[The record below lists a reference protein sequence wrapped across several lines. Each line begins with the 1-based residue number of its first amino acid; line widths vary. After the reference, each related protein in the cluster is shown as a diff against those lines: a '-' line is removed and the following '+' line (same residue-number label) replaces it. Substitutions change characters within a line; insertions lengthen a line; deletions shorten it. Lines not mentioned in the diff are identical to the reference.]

1 MSKDIVFSG
10 VQPTGEIH
18 LGNYLGA
25 IKQFL
30 NFQNDC
36 DSIFCIV
43 DQHAITIF
51 QDPNELKENVLSVL
65 AIFLASGLD
74 PKKCIIFNQASVRE
88 HSVLSWY
95 LSCTARV
102 GWLNRMTQ
110 FKDKAGK
117 NRDNA
122 SLGLYAYPVLM
133 AADILLYHADKVPVG
148 DDQKQHLE
156 LTRDIAHKFNTDY
169 RHEYFKLPDP
179 IINKDAPRI
188 MSLRD
193 ANNKMSKSD
202 VSKYSRILLTDSNDE
217 ISTKISKAKSD
228 SLKMPSSSDELS
240 DRPEVNNLITSFDYY
255 NQNESYSKNSYLT
268 NTTQLIFDDFNS
280 LSFSTRK
287 NKIGHNKSLHDP
299 IIQKFDLALKRVCLN
314 LAKQII
320 IDEVTTKKQRMRNC
334 LEP

>member
-1 MSKDIVFSG
+1 MSKDTVFSG

-30 NFQNDC
+30 TFQNDS

-43 DQHAITIF
+43 DQHAITVF
-51 QDPNELKENVLSVL
+51 QDPTELRANVYSVL
-65 AIFLASGLD
+65 AIFLACGLD
-74 PKKCIIFNQASVRE
+74 PKKCILFNQSAVRE

-133 AADILLYHADKVPVG
+133 AADILLYHANKVPVG

-169 RHEYFKLPDP
+169 DQLYFKLPDP
-179 IINKDAPRI
+179 IINKDAPRV

-202 VSKYSRILLTDSNDE
+202 ISKYSRILLTDSNDD
-217 ISTKISKAKSD
+217 ISNKINKAKSD
-228 SLKMPSSSDELS
+228 SMNMPSSYDELTT
-240 DRPEVNNLITSFDYY
+240 RPEINNLITIYSSISNISKDKVIEIFA
-255 NQNESYSKNSYLT
+255 NKEISYFKSEMKNIVISLVEPISSEIKKIRQDSNYLQDT
-268 NTTQLIFDDFNS
+268 LKEGSAKASERAHKTIKDV
-280 LSFSTRK
+280 
-287 NKIGHNKSLHDP
+287 NKIMGFN
-299 IIQKFDLALKRVCLN
+299 F
-314 LAKQII
+314 
-320 IDEVTTKKQRMRNC
+320 E
-334 LEP
+334 

>member
-1 MSKDIVFSG
+1 MSKDTVFSG

-30 NFQNDC
+30 TFQNDS

-43 DQHAITIF
+43 DQHAITVF
-51 QDPNELKENVLSVL
+51 QDPTELRANVYSVL
-65 AIFLASGLD
+65 AIFLACGLD
-74 PKKCIIFNQASVRE
+74 PKKCILFNQSAVRE

-133 AADILLYHADKVPVG
+133 AADILLYHANKVPVG

-169 RHEYFKLPDP
+169 DQLYFKLPEP
-179 IINKDAPRI
+179 IINKDAPRV

-193 ANNKMSKSD
+193 ATNKMSKSD
-202 VSKYSRILLTDSNDE
+202 ISKYSRILLTDSNDD
-217 ISTKISKAKSD
+217 ISNKINKAKSD
-228 SLKMPSSSDELS
+228 SMNMPSSFDELTT
-240 DRPEVNNLITSFDYY
+240 RPEINNLITIYSSISNISKDKVIEMFA
-255 NQNESYSKNSYLT
+255 NKEISYFKSEMKNIVISLVEPISSEIKKIRQDSNYLQDT
-268 NTTQLIFDDFNS
+268 LKEGSAKASERAHKTIKDI
-280 LSFSTRK
+280 
-287 NKIGHNKSLHDP
+287 NKIMGFN
-299 IIQKFDLALKRVCLN
+299 F
-314 LAKQII
+314 
-320 IDEVTTKKQRMRNC
+320 E
-334 LEP
+334 

>member
-1 MSKDIVFSG
+1 MSKDTVFSG
-10 VQPTGEIH
+10 VQPTGDIH

-30 NFQNDC
+30 NFQNDT

-43 DQHAITIF
+43 DQHAITVF
-51 QDPNELKENVLSVL
+51 QDPEELKQNVYSVLS
-65 AIFLASGLD
+65 IFLACGLD
-74 PKKCIIFNQASVRE
+74 PKKCILFNQSAVRE

-133 AADILLYHADKVPVG
+133 AADILLYNADKVPVG

-169 RHEYFKLPDP
+169 KKIFFKLPEP
-179 IINKDAPRI
+179 IINKAAPRI

-202 VSKYSRILLTDSNDE
+202 ISKYSRILLTDSNDE
-217 ISTKISKAKSD
+217 ISAKINKAKSD
-228 SLKMPSSSDELS
+228 SLAMPTSSDQLAN
-240 DRPEVNNLITSFDYY
+240 RPEINNLITIYSSISNIEKDKVVALFANKEISSFK
-255 NQNESYSKNSYLT
+255 NELKEVVINLIEPISKE
-268 NTTQLIFDDFNS
+268 
-280 LSFSTRK
+280 
-287 NKIGHNKSLHDP
+287 
-299 IIQKFDLALKRVCLN
+299 IQKIMNDKKYLQETLNNGSLKARERANKMILELNSVMGFNFD
-314 LAKQII
+314 
-320 IDEVTTKKQRMRNC
+320 
-334 LEP
+334 

>member
-1 MSKDIVFSG
+1 MSKDTVFSG

-30 NFQNDC
+30 TFQNDS

-43 DQHAITIF
+43 DQHAITVF
-51 QDPNELKENVLSVL
+51 QDPAELRANVYSVL
-65 AIFLASGLD
+65 AIFLACGLD
-74 PKKCIIFNQASVRE
+74 PKKCILFNQSAVRE

-133 AADILLYHADKVPVG
+133 AADILLYHANKVPVG

-169 RHEYFKLPDP
+169 DQLYFKLPDP
-179 IINKDAPRI
+179 IINKDAPRV

-202 VSKYSRILLTDSNDE
+202 ISKYSRILLTDSNDD
-217 ISTKISKAKSD
+217 ISNKINKAKSD
-228 SLKMPSSSDELS
+228 SMNMPLSYDELTT
-240 DRPEVNNLITSFDYY
+240 RPEINNLITIYSSISNISKDKVIEIFA
-255 NQNESYSKNSYLT
+255 NKEISYFKSEMKNIVISLVEPISSEIKKIRQDSKYLQDT
-268 NTTQLIFDDFNS
+268 LKEGSAKASERAHETIKDV
-280 LSFSTRK
+280 
-287 NKIGHNKSLHDP
+287 NKIMGFN
-299 IIQKFDLALKRVCLN
+299 F
-314 LAKQII
+314 
-320 IDEVTTKKQRMRNC
+320 E
-334 LEP
+334 

>member
-1 MSKDIVFSG
+1 MSKDTVFSG

-30 NFQNDC
+30 KFQDES

-43 DQHAITIF
+43 DQHAITVF
-51 QDPNELKENVLSVL
+51 QDPSELRDNVMGVLS
-65 AIFLASGLD
+65 IFLASGLD
-74 PKKCIIFNQASVRE
+74 PKKCIIFNQASVKE

-169 RHEYFKLPDP
+169 KSDYFKLPDP
-179 IINKDAPRI
+179 IINKEAPRI

-193 ANNKMSKSD
+193 ASNKMSKSD
-202 VSKYSRILLTDSNDE
+202 VSRYSRILLTDSNDD
-217 ISTKISKAKSD
+217 ISNKINKAKSD
-228 SLKMPSSSDELS
+228 SLSMPTLISELEK
-240 DRPEVNNLITSFDYY
+240 RPEINNLITIYSSIS
-255 NQNESYSKNSYLT
+255 NQEKQSVIDLFSGKEISYFKSELKDITINLIEPIASSIKEIRNNKDFLRDT
-268 NTTQLIFDDFNS
+268 LETGSIKARERASNTIEEI
-280 LSFSTRK
+280 
-287 NKIGHNKSLHDP
+287 NKLMG
-299 IIQKFDLALKRVCLN
+299 F
-314 LAKQII
+314 
-320 IDEVTTKKQRMRNC
+320 RN
-334 LEP
+334 

>member
-1 MSKDIVFSG
+1 MSKDTVFSG

-30 NFQNDC
+30 NFQNDS

-51 QDPNELKENVLSVL
+51 QNPIELRQNIFSVL
-65 AIFLASGLD
+65 AIFLACGLD
-74 PKKCIIFNQASVRE
+74 PAKCLLFNQSAVKE

-95 LSCTARV
+95 LSCTARI

-117 NRDNA
+117 NRDTA

-133 AADILLYHADKVPVG
+133 AADILLYKADKVPVG

-156 LTRDIAHKFNTDY
+156 LTRDIAHKFNVDY
-169 RHEYFKLPDP
+169 DSTFFKLPDP

-202 VSKYSRILLTDSNDE
+202 VSKYSRILLTDSSDD
-217 ISTKISKAKSD
+217 ISNKINKAKSD
-228 SLKMPSSSDELS
+228 SMKMPSSLNELKE
-240 DRPEVNNLITSFDYY
+240 RNEINNLIIIYSSISNQTKDHVVDMFADKEISYFKSELKEIVIDLIEPISSEIKKIQDDKKYLKTILDSGAAKATERAKKTISGVNEIMGFSF
-255 NQNESYSKNSYLT
+255 E
-268 NTTQLIFDDFNS
+268 
-280 LSFSTRK
+280 
-287 NKIGHNKSLHDP
+287 
-299 IIQKFDLALKRVCLN
+299 
-314 LAKQII
+314 
-320 IDEVTTKKQRMRNC
+320 
-334 LEP
+334 

>member
-1 MSKDIVFSG
+1 MSKDTVFSG

-30 NFQNDC
+30 KFQNDS

-43 DQHAITIF
+43 DQHAITVF
-51 QDPNELKENVLSVL
+51 QSPEELKDSTLNVL

-74 PKKCIIFNQASVRE
+74 PKKCVIFNQSSVKE

-156 LTRDIAHKFNTDY
+156 LTRDIAHKFNTD
-169 RHEYFKLPDP
+169 
-179 IINKDAPRI
+179 
-188 MSLRD
+188 
-193 ANNKMSKSD
+193 
-202 VSKYSRILLTDSNDE
+202 
-217 ISTKISKAKSD
+217 
-228 SLKMPSSSDELS
+228 
-240 DRPEVNNLITSFDYY
+240 
-255 NQNESYSKNSYLT
+255 
-268 NTTQLIFDDFNS
+268 
-280 LSFSTRK
+280 
-287 NKIGHNKSLHDP
+287 
-299 IIQKFDLALKRVCLN
+299 
-314 LAKQII
+314 
-320 IDEVTTKKQRMRNC
+320 
-334 LEP
+334 

>member
-1 MSKDIVFSG
+1 MSKDTVFSG
-10 VQPTGEIH
+10 VQPTGDIH

-30 NFQNDC
+30 NFQNDT

-43 DQHAITIF
+43 DQHAITVF
-51 QDPNELKENVLSVL
+51 QDPEELKQNVYSVLS
-65 AIFLASGLD
+65 IFLACGLD
-74 PKKCIIFNQASVRE
+74 PKKCILFNQSAVRE

-133 AADILLYHADKVPVG
+133 AADILLYNADKVPVG

-169 RHEYFKLPDP
+169 KKIFFKLPEP
-179 IINKDAPRI
+179 IINKAAPRI

-202 VSKYSRILLTDSNDE
+202 ISKYSRILLTDSNDE
-217 ISTKISKAKSD
+217 ISAKINKAKSD
-228 SLKMPSSSDELS
+228 SLAMPTSSDQLAN
-240 DRPEVNNLITSFDYY
+240 RPEINNLITIYSSISNIEKDKVVALFANKEISSFK
-255 NQNESYSKNSYLT
+255 NELKEVVINLIEPISKEIEKIMNDKKYLQETLNNGSLKARERANKMILELNSVMGF
-268 NTTQLIFDDFNS
+268 NFD
-280 LSFSTRK
+280 
-287 NKIGHNKSLHDP
+287 
-299 IIQKFDLALKRVCLN
+299 
-314 LAKQII
+314 
-320 IDEVTTKKQRMRNC
+320 
-334 LEP
+334 

>member
-1 MSKDIVFSG
+1 MSKDTVFSG

-30 NFQNDC
+30 TFQNDS

-43 DQHAITIF
+43 DQHAITVF
-51 QDPNELKENVLSVL
+51 QDPTELRANVYSVLS
-65 AIFLASGLD
+65 IFLACGLD
-74 PKKCIIFNQASVRE
+74 PKKCILFNQSAVRE

-133 AADILLYHADKVPVG
+133 AADILLYHANKVPVG

-169 RHEYFKLPDP
+169 DYLYFKLPDP
-179 IINKDAPRI
+179 IINKDAPRV

-193 ANNKMSKSD
+193 ATNKMSKSD
-202 VSKYSRILLTDSNDE
+202 ISKYSRILLTDSNDD
-217 ISTKISKAKSD
+217 ISNKINKAKSD
-228 SLKMPSSSDELS
+228 SMNMPSSFDELTT
-240 DRPEVNNLITSFDYY
+240 RPEINNLITIYSSISNISKDKVIEMFANKEISYFKSEMKNIVISLVEPISSEIKKIRQDSDYL
-255 NQNESYSKNSYLT
+255 QDTLKEGSAKASERAHKT
-268 NTTQLIFDDFNS
+268 IKDV
-280 LSFSTRK
+280 
-287 NKIGHNKSLHDP
+287 NKIMGFN
-299 IIQKFDLALKRVCLN
+299 F
-314 LAKQII
+314 
-320 IDEVTTKKQRMRNC
+320 E
-334 LEP
+334 

>member
-1 MSKDIVFSG
+1 MSKHTVFSG
-10 VQPTGEIH
+10 VQPTGDIH

-30 NFQNDC
+30 NFQNDT

-43 DQHAITIF
+43 DQHAITVF
-51 QDPNELKENVLSVL
+51 QDPEELKQNVYSVLS
-65 AIFLASGLD
+65 IFLACGLD
-74 PKKCIIFNQASVRE
+74 PKKCILFNQSAVRE

-133 AADILLYHADKVPVG
+133 AADILLYNADKVPVG

-169 RHEYFKLPDP
+169 KKIFFKLPEP
-179 IINKDAPRI
+179 IINKAAPRI

-202 VSKYSRILLTDSNDE
+202 ISKYSRILLTDSNDE
-217 ISTKISKAKSD
+217 ISAKINKAKSD
-228 SLKMPSSSDELS
+228 SLAMPTSSDQLAN
-240 DRPEVNNLITSFDYY
+240 RPEINNLITIYSSISNIEKDKVVALFANKEISSFK
-255 NQNESYSKNSYLT
+255 NELKEVVINLIEPISKE
-268 NTTQLIFDDFNS
+268 
-280 LSFSTRK
+280 
-287 NKIGHNKSLHDP
+287 
-299 IIQKFDLALKRVCLN
+299 IQKIMNDKKYLQETLNNGSLKARERANKMILELNSVMGFNFD
-314 LAKQII
+314 
-320 IDEVTTKKQRMRNC
+320 
-334 LEP
+334 

>member
-1 MSKDIVFSG
+1 MSKDTVFSG

-30 NFQNDC
+30 TFQNDS

-43 DQHAITIF
+43 DQHAITVF
-51 QDPNELKENVLSVL
+51 QDPTELRANVYNVL
-65 AIFLASGLD
+65 AIFLACGLD
-74 PKKCIIFNQASVRE
+74 PKKCILFNQSAVRE

-95 LSCTARV
+95 MSCTARV

-133 AADILLYHADKVPVG
+133 AADILLYHANKVPVG

-169 RHEYFKLPDP
+169 NQLYFKLPDP
-179 IINKDAPRI
+179 IINKDAPRV

-202 VSKYSRILLTDSNDE
+202 ISKYSRILLTDSNDD
-217 ISTKISKAKSD
+217 ISNKINKAKSD
-228 SLKMPSSSDELS
+228 SMNMPSSSDELIT
-240 DRPEVNNLITSFDYY
+240 RPEINNLITIYSSISNISKDEVIEIFANKEISYFKSEMK
-255 NQNESYSKNSYLT
+255 NIVISLVEPISNEIKKIRQDTKHLQDTLKEGSAKASERAHKT
-268 NTTQLIFDDFNS
+268 IKDV
-280 LSFSTRK
+280 
-287 NKIGHNKSLHDP
+287 NKIMGFS
-299 IIQKFDLALKRVCLN
+299 F
-314 LAKQII
+314 
-320 IDEVTTKKQRMRNC
+320 E
-334 LEP
+334 

>member
-30 NFQNDC
+30 TFQNDS

-43 DQHAITIF
+43 DQHAITVF
-51 QDPNELKENVLSVL
+51 QDPTELRANVYSVL
-65 AIFLASGLD
+65 AIFLACGLD
-74 PKKCIIFNQASVRE
+74 PKKCILFNQSAVRE

-133 AADILLYHADKVPVG
+133 AADILLYHANKVPVG

-169 RHEYFKLPDP
+169 DQLYFKLPDP
-179 IINKDAPRI
+179 IINKDAPRV

-202 VSKYSRILLTDSNDE
+202 ISKYSRILLTDSNDD
-217 ISTKISKAKSD
+217 ISNKINKAKSD
-228 SLKMPSSSDELS
+228 SMNMPSSFDELTT
-240 DRPEVNNLITSFDYY
+240 RPEINNLITIYSSISNISKDKVIEMFA
-255 NQNESYSKNSYLT
+255 NKEISYFKSEMKNIVISLVEPISSEIKKIRQDSKYLQDT
-268 NTTQLIFDDFNS
+268 LKEGSAKASERAHKTIKDV
-280 LSFSTRK
+280 
-287 NKIGHNKSLHDP
+287 NKIMGFN
-299 IIQKFDLALKRVCLN
+299 F
-314 LAKQII
+314 
-320 IDEVTTKKQRMRNC
+320 E
-334 LEP
+334 

>member
-1 MSKDIVFSG
+1 MSKDTVFSG

-30 NFQNDC
+30 NFQDNS

-51 QDPNELKENVLSVL
+51 QNPTELRQNVYSVLS
-65 AIFLASGLD
+65 IFLACGLD
-74 PKKCIIFNQASVRE
+74 PKKCILFNQSAVKE

-95 LSCTARV
+95 LSCTARI

-117 NRDNA
+117 NRDTA

-133 AADILLYHADKVPVG
+133 AADILLYKADKVPVG

-156 LTRDIAHKFNTDY
+156 LTRDIAHKFNVDY
-169 RHEYFKLPDP
+169 NKTFFKLPEP
-179 IINKDAPRI
+179 IINKEAPRI

-193 ANNKMSKSD
+193 ASNKMSKSD

-217 ISTKISKAKSD
+217 ISTKINKAKSD
-228 SLKMPSSSDELS
+228 SMNMPSSIDELR
-240 DRPEVNNLITSFDYY
+240 DRNEINNLITIYSSIS
-255 NQNESYSKNSYLT
+255 NQTKAHVIDTFANKEISY
-268 NTTQLIFDDFNS
+268 F
-280 LSFSTRK
+280 
-287 NKIGHNKSLHDP
+287 KSE
-299 IIQKFDLALKRVCLN
+299 LK
-314 LAKQII
+314 AII
-320 IDEVTTKKQRMRNC
+320 IDLIEPISSEINKIQDDKDFLKTILEKGSSKARERAHKTINEVNEIMG
-334 LEP
+334 LGFE

>member
-1 MSKDIVFSG
+1 MSKHTVFSG
-10 VQPTGEIH
+10 VQPTGDIH

-30 NFQNDC
+30 NFQNDA

-43 DQHAITIF
+43 DQHAITVF
-51 QDPNELKENVLSVL
+51 QDPEELKQNVFSALS
-65 AIFLASGLD
+65 IFLACGLD
-74 PKKCIIFNQASVRE
+74 PEKCILFNQSSVRE

-169 RHEYFKLPDP
+169 KQPFFKLPEP
-179 IINKDAPRI
+179 IINKAAPRV

-217 ISTKISKAKSD
+217 ISTKINKAKSD
-228 SLKMPSSSDELS
+228 SLNMPTSSDQL
-240 DRPEVNNLITSFDYY
+240 DNRPEINNLITIYSSISNIEKDKIIELFANKEISSFK
-255 NQNESYSKNSYLT
+255 NELKEVVISLIEPISKE
-268 NTTQLIFDDFNS
+268 
-280 LSFSTRK
+280 
-287 NKIGHNKSLHDP
+287 
-299 IIQKFDLALKRVCLN
+299 IQKIMNDQKYLQETLNDGSLKARERANKTILELNSIMGLNFD
-314 LAKQII
+314 
-320 IDEVTTKKQRMRNC
+320 
-334 LEP
+334 

>member
-1 MSKDIVFSG
+1 MSKDTVFSG

-30 NFQNDC
+30 KLQNDS

-43 DQHAITIF
+43 DQHAITVF
-51 QDPNELKENVLSVL
+51 QSPEELKDSTLNVL

-74 PKKCIIFNQASVRE
+74 PKKCVIFNQSSVKE

-169 RHEYFKLPDP
+169 NQEYFKLPEP
-179 IINKDAPRI
+179 IINEDAPRV

-193 ANNKMSKSD
+193 ASKKMSKSD
-202 VSKYSRILLTDSNDE
+202 TSKYSRILLTDNNDD
-217 ISTKISKAKSD
+217 IVTKINKAKSD
-228 SLKMPSSSDELS
+228 SFTMPSSLDQLNE
-240 DRPEVNNLITSFDYY
+240 RPEINNLITIFSSIS
-255 NQNESYSKNSYLT
+255 NQSKQST
-268 NTTQLIFDDFNS
+268 IDK
-280 LSFSTRK
+280 FSGK
-287 NKIGHNKSLHDP
+287 EISVFKSELKDIVINLVEP
-299 IIQKFDLALKRVCLN
+299 IASEIHTIKSDLAYLKSTLSEGTSKARVRAEKTIKELN
-314 LAKQII
+314 DL
-320 IDEVTTKKQRMRNC
+320 MGF
-334 LEP
+334 

>member
-1 MSKDIVFSG
+1 MSKDTVFSG

-30 NFQNDC
+30 TFQNDS

-43 DQHAITIF
+43 DQHAITVF
-51 QDPNELKENVLSVL
+51 QDPTELRANVYSVLS
-65 AIFLASGLD
+65 IFLACGLD
-74 PKKCIIFNQASVRE
+74 PKKCILFNQSAVRE

-133 AADILLYHADKVPVG
+133 AADILLYHANKVPVG

-169 RHEYFKLPDP
+169 DYLYFKLPDP

-193 ANNKMSKSD
+193 ATNKMSKSD
-202 VSKYSRILLTDSNDE
+202 ISKYSRILLTDSNDD
-217 ISTKISKAKSD
+217 ISNKINKAKSD
-228 SLKMPSSSDELS
+228 SMNMPSSFDELTT
-240 DRPEVNNLITSFDYY
+240 RPEINNLITIYSSISNISKDKVIEMFANKEISYFKSEMKNIVISLVEPISSEIKKIRQDSDYL
-255 NQNESYSKNSYLT
+255 QDTLKEGSAKASERAHKT
-268 NTTQLIFDDFNS
+268 IKDV
-280 LSFSTRK
+280 
-287 NKIGHNKSLHDP
+287 NKIMGFN
-299 IIQKFDLALKRVCLN
+299 F
-314 LAKQII
+314 
-320 IDEVTTKKQRMRNC
+320 E
-334 LEP
+334 

>member
-1 MSKDIVFSG
+1 MSKKIVFSG

-30 NFQNDC
+30 NFQDES

-51 QDPNELKENVLSVL
+51 QDPKELRQNVLSVL

-156 LTRDIAHKFNTDY
+156 LTRDIAHKFNSDFNS
-169 RHEYFKLPDP
+169 EYFKLPEP
-179 IINKDAPRI
+179 IINKNAPRI

-193 ANNKMSKSD
+193 AKNKMSKSD

-217 ISTKISKAKSD
+217 ISNKISKAKSD
-228 SLKMPSSSDELS
+228 SLKMPSSLDQLT
-240 DRPEVNNLITSFDYY
+240 DRPEINNLITIYSSISNLDKQNVVNLFSNKEISFFKSELKDIVINLVEPIASSIREILADKAYLKSVLDSGSAQAKDRASKTISEV
-255 NQNESYSKNSYLT
+255 NQLMGLN
-268 NTTQLIFDDFNS
+268 FD
-280 LSFSTRK
+280 
-287 NKIGHNKSLHDP
+287 
-299 IIQKFDLALKRVCLN
+299 
-314 LAKQII
+314 
-320 IDEVTTKKQRMRNC
+320 
-334 LEP
+334 

>member
-1 MSKDIVFSG
+1 MSKDTVFSG

-30 NFQNDC
+30 TFQNDS

-43 DQHAITIF
+43 DQHAITVF
-51 QDPNELKENVLSVL
+51 QDPTELRANVYSVL
-65 AIFLASGLD
+65 AIFLACGLD
-74 PKKCIIFNQASVRE
+74 PKKCILFNQSAVRE

-133 AADILLYHADKVPVG
+133 AADILLYHANKVPVG

-169 RHEYFKLPDP
+169 DQLYFKLPDP

-202 VSKYSRILLTDSNDE
+202 ISKYSRILLTDSNDD
-217 ISTKISKAKSD
+217 ISNKINKAKSD
-228 SLKMPSSSDELS
+228 SMNMPSSYDELTT
-240 DRPEVNNLITSFDYY
+240 RPEINNLITIYSSISNISKDKVIEIFA
-255 NQNESYSKNSYLT
+255 NKEISYFKSEMKNIVISLVEPISSEIKKIRQDSKYLQDT
-268 NTTQLIFDDFNS
+268 LKEGSAKASERAHKTIKDV
-280 LSFSTRK
+280 
-287 NKIGHNKSLHDP
+287 NKIMGFN
-299 IIQKFDLALKRVCLN
+299 F
-314 LAKQII
+314 
-320 IDEVTTKKQRMRNC
+320 E
-334 LEP
+334 

>member
-1 MSKDIVFSG
+1 MHDRVKNMSKDIVFSG

-30 NFQNDC
+30 SFQEES
-36 DSIFCIV
+36 DSIYCIV
-43 DQHAITIF
+43 DQHAITVF
-51 QDPNELKENVLSVL
+51 QDPNELRENVLNVL
-65 AIFLASGLD
+65 AIFLAAGLD
-74 PKKCIIFNQASVRE
+74 PKKCIIFNQSSVKE
-88 HSVLSWY
+88 HSILSWY

-122 SLGLYAYPVLM
+122 SLGLYSYPVLM
-133 AADILLYHADKVPVG
+133 AADILLYHANKVPVG

-156 LTRDIAHKFNTDY
+156 LTRDIAHKFNSDY
-169 RHEYFKLPDP
+169 TSDYFKLPDP
-179 IINKDAPRI
+179 IINKKAPRI

-217 ISTKISKAKSD
+217 ITTKISKAKSD
-228 SLKMPSSSDELS
+228 SLKMPTSSDELS
-240 DRPEVNNLITSFDYY
+240 ERAEINNLITI
-255 NQNESYSKNSYLT
+255 YSSISNIDKDSM
-268 NTTQLIFDDFNS
+268 LIVFVPRICCH
-280 LSFSTRK
+280 FSV
-287 NKIGHNKSLHDP
+287 S
-299 IIQKFDLALKRVCLN
+299 LALKHVFVN
-314 LAKQII
+314 TSTVYHVHTVQQ
-320 IDEVTTKKQRMRNC
+320 VPQ
-334 LEP
+334 

>member
-1 MSKDIVFSG
+1 MSKDTVFSG
-10 VQPTGEIH
+10 VQPTGDIH

-30 NFQNDC
+30 NFQNDS

-43 DQHAITIF
+43 DQHAITVF
-51 QDPNELKENVLSVL
+51 QDPEELKQNIYSVLS
-65 AIFLASGLD
+65 IFLACGLD
-74 PKKCIIFNQASVRE
+74 PKKCILFNQSSVRE

-169 RHEYFKLPDP
+169 KQPFFKLPEP
-179 IINKDAPRI
+179 IINKSAPRV

-217 ISTKISKAKSD
+217 ISTKINKAKSD
-228 SLKMPSSSDELS
+228 SLNMPTSSDQL
-240 DRPEVNNLITSFDYY
+240 DNRPEISNLITIYSSISNIEKDKIIELFANKEISSFK
-255 NQNESYSKNSYLT
+255 NELKEVVISLIEPISKE
-268 NTTQLIFDDFNS
+268 
-280 LSFSTRK
+280 
-287 NKIGHNKSLHDP
+287 
-299 IIQKFDLALKRVCLN
+299 IQKIMNDQKYLQETLNDGSLKARERANKTILELNSIMGFNFD
-314 LAKQII
+314 
-320 IDEVTTKKQRMRNC
+320 
-334 LEP
+334 

>member
-30 NFQNDC
+30 TLQNDS

-43 DQHAITIF
+43 DQHAITVF
-51 QDPNELKENVLSVL
+51 QDPSELRSNVYSVL
-65 AIFLASGLD
+65 AIFLACGLD
-74 PKKCIIFNQASVRE
+74 PKKSILFNQSAVKE

-133 AADILLYHADKVPVG
+133 AADILLYRANKVPVG

-169 RHEYFKLPDP
+169 DQQYFKLPDP
-179 IINKDAPRI
+179 IINKDAPRV

-202 VSKYSRILLTDSNDE
+202 VSKYSRILLTDSNDD
-217 ISTKISKAKSD
+217 ISNKINKAKSD
-228 SLKMPSSSDELS
+228 SMNMPTSSDELMN
-240 DRPEVNNLITSFDYY
+240 RPEINNLITIYSSIS
-255 NQNESYSKNSYLT
+255 NQTKTKVIEIFANREISYFKSEMKNIIISLIEPISSEIKKIKQDTNYLNEILRMGSAKASAKANKT
-268 NTTQLIFDDFNS
+268 INDV
-280 LSFSTRK
+280 
-287 NKIGHNKSLHDP
+287 NKIMGFN
-299 IIQKFDLALKRVCLN
+299 F
-314 LAKQII
+314 
-320 IDEVTTKKQRMRNC
+320 E
-334 LEP
+334 

>member
-1 MSKDIVFSG
+1 MSKDTVFSG

-30 NFQNDC
+30 TFQNDS

-43 DQHAITIF
+43 DQHAITVF
-51 QDPNELKENVLSVL
+51 QDPTELRANVYSVL
-65 AIFLASGLD
+65 AIFLACGLD
-74 PKKCIIFNQASVRE
+74 PKKCILFNQSAVRE

-133 AADILLYHADKVPVG
+133 AADILLYHANKVPVG

-169 RHEYFKLPDP
+169 DYLYFKLPDP
-179 IINKDAPRI
+179 IINKDAPRV

-193 ANNKMSKSD
+193 ATNKMSKSD
-202 VSKYSRILLTDSNDE
+202 ISKYSRILLTDSNDD
-217 ISTKISKAKSD
+217 ISNKINKAKSD
-228 SLKMPSSSDELS
+228 SMNMPSSFDELTT
-240 DRPEVNNLITSFDYY
+240 RPEINNLITIYSSISNISKDKVIEMFANKEISYFKSEMKNIVISLVEPISSEIKKIRQDSDYL
-255 NQNESYSKNSYLT
+255 QDTLKEGSAKASERAHKT
-268 NTTQLIFDDFNS
+268 IKDV
-280 LSFSTRK
+280 
-287 NKIGHNKSLHDP
+287 NKIMG
-299 IIQKFDLALKRVCLN
+299 LN
-314 LAKQII
+314 F
-320 IDEVTTKKQRMRNC
+320 E
-334 LEP
+334 

>member
-30 NFQNDC
+30 NFQNEC

-74 PKKCIIFNQASVRE
+74 PKKCIIFNQASVKE

-117 NRDNA
+117 DKENA
-122 SLGLYAYPVLM
+122 SSGLFIYPNLM
-133 AADILLYHADKVPVG
+133 AADILVYKATHVPVG
-148 DDQKQHLE
+148 EDQKQHLE
-156 LTRDIAHKFNTDY
+156 LSRDVAQSFNRSYSVDFFPVPEPLILGNAK
-169 RHEYFKLPDP
+169 RV
-179 IINKDAPRI
+179 
-188 MSLRD
+188 MSLK
-193 ANNKMSKSD
+193 NGLNKMSKSD
-202 VSKYSRILLTDSNDE
+202 KSDQSRINLLDDADIISRKIRKSKTDSLPFPIDQASLENRPEIKNLINIYSSLTEMDIEKILLKYSQKNFSIFKNDLANVVVEHFSKITYEIKKILDD
-217 ISTKISKAKSD
+217 K
-228 SLKMPSSSDELS
+228 
-240 DRPEVNNLITSFDYY
+240 
-255 NQNESYSKNSYLT
+255 SYL
-268 NTTQLIFDDFNS
+268 
-280 LSFSTRK
+280 K
-287 NKIGHNKSLHDP
+287 NILTLGSEKANDIASVNIKKIKEIVGFL
-299 IIQKFDLALKRVCLN
+299 
-314 LAKQII
+314 
-320 IDEVTTKKQRMRNC
+320 
-334 LEP
+334 

>member
-1 MSKDIVFSG
+1 MSKDTVFSG

-30 NFQNDC
+30 TFQNDS

-43 DQHAITIF
+43 DQHAITVF
-51 QDPNELKENVLSVL
+51 QDPAELRANVYSVL
-65 AIFLASGLD
+65 AIFLACGLD
-74 PKKCIIFNQASVRE
+74 PKKCILFNQSAVRE

-133 AADILLYHADKVPVG
+133 AADILLYHANKVPVG

-169 RHEYFKLPDP
+169 DQLYFKLPDP

-202 VSKYSRILLTDSNDE
+202 ISKYSRILLTDSNDD
-217 ISTKISKAKSD
+217 ISNKINKAKSD
-228 SLKMPSSSDELS
+228 SMNMPSSSDELTV
-240 DRPEVNNLITSFDYY
+240 RPEINNLITIYSSISNISKDKVIEMFA
-255 NQNESYSKNSYLT
+255 NKEISYFKSEMKNIVISLVEPISSEIKKIRQDSNYLQDT
-268 NTTQLIFDDFNS
+268 LKEGSAKASERAHKTIKDV
-280 LSFSTRK
+280 
-287 NKIGHNKSLHDP
+287 NKIMGFN
-299 IIQKFDLALKRVCLN
+299 F
-314 LAKQII
+314 
-320 IDEVTTKKQRMRNC
+320 E
-334 LEP
+334 

>member
-1 MSKDIVFSG
+1 MSKDTVFSG

-30 NFQNDC
+30 HFQDNS

-43 DQHAITIF
+43 DQHAITVF
-51 QDPNELKENVLSVL
+51 QNPDELTENVYNVLS
-65 AIFLASGLD
+65 IFLACGLD
-74 PKKCIIFNQASVRE
+74 PKKCILFNQSSVQE

-95 LSCTARV
+95 LSCTARI

-117 NRDNA
+117 NRDTA
-122 SLGLYAYPVLM
+122 SLGLFSYPVLM
-133 AADILLYHADKVPVG
+133 AADILLYKADKVPVG

-156 LTRDIAHKFNTDY
+156 LTRDIAHKFNVDY
-169 RHEYFKLPDP
+169 NKTFFKLPDP

-193 ANNKMSKSD
+193 AKNKMSKSD

-217 ISTKISKAKSD
+217 ISTKINKAKSD
-228 SLKMPSSSDELS
+228 SMNMPSSEDDLK
-240 DRPEVNNLITSFDYY
+240 DRHEINNLLTIYCSVT
-255 NQNESYSKNSYLT
+255 NQAKDSVIEIFAGKEISHFKSELKAIVIE
-268 NTTQLIFDDFNS
+268 LIEPIS
-280 LSFSTRK
+280 SEI
-287 NKIGHNKSLHDP
+287 NKIRDDKRYLKNILNEGSIKAKERASATINQVNKIMGFS
-299 IIQKFDLALKRVCLN
+299 F
-314 LAKQII
+314 
-320 IDEVTTKKQRMRNC
+320 E
-334 LEP
+334 

>member
-1 MSKDIVFSG
+1 MSKDTVFSG

-30 NFQNDC
+30 TFQNDS

-43 DQHAITIF
+43 DQHAITVF
-51 QDPNELKENVLSVL
+51 QDPAELRANVYSVL
-65 AIFLASGLD
+65 AIFLACGLD
-74 PKKCIIFNQASVRE
+74 PKKCILFNQSAVRE

-133 AADILLYHADKVPVG
+133 AADILLYHANKVPVG

-169 RHEYFKLPDP
+169 DQLYFKLPDP
-179 IINKDAPRI
+179 IINKDAPRV

-202 VSKYSRILLTDSNDE
+202 ISKYSRILLTDSNDD
-217 ISTKISKAKSD
+217 ISNKINKAKSD
-228 SLKMPSSSDELS
+228 SMNMPSSYDELTT
-240 DRPEVNNLITSFDYY
+240 RPEINNLITIYSSISNISKDKVIEIFA
-255 NQNESYSKNSYLT
+255 NKEISYFKSEMKNIVISLVEPISSEIKKIRQDSKYLQDT
-268 NTTQLIFDDFNS
+268 LKEGSAKASERAHETIKDV
-280 LSFSTRK
+280 
-287 NKIGHNKSLHDP
+287 NKIMG
-299 IIQKFDLALKRVCLN
+299 LN
-314 LAKQII
+314 F
-320 IDEVTTKKQRMRNC
+320 E
-334 LEP
+334 

>member
-1 MSKDIVFSG
+1 MSKHTVFSG
-10 VQPTGEIH
+10 VQPTGDIH

-30 NFQNDC
+30 NFQNDT

-43 DQHAITIF
+43 DQHAITVF
-51 QDPNELKENVLSVL
+51 QDPEELKQNVYSVLS
-65 AIFLASGLD
+65 IFLACGLD
-74 PKKCIIFNQASVRE
+74 PKKCILFNQSAVRE

-133 AADILLYHADKVPVG
+133 AADILLYNADKVPVG

-169 RHEYFKLPDP
+169 KKIFFKLPEP
-179 IINKDAPRI
+179 IINKAAPRI

-202 VSKYSRILLTDSNDE
+202 ISKYSRILLTDSNDE
-217 ISTKISKAKSD
+217 ISAKINKAKSD
-228 SLKMPSSSDELS
+228 SLAMPTSSDQLAN
-240 DRPEVNNLITSFDYY
+240 RPEINNLITIYSSISNIEKDKIVALFANKEISSFK
-255 NQNESYSKNSYLT
+255 NELKEVVINLIEPISKE
-268 NTTQLIFDDFNS
+268 
-280 LSFSTRK
+280 
-287 NKIGHNKSLHDP
+287 
-299 IIQKFDLALKRVCLN
+299 IQKIMNDKKYLQETLNNGSLKARERANKMILELNSVMGFNFD
-314 LAKQII
+314 
-320 IDEVTTKKQRMRNC
+320 
-334 LEP
+334 

>member
-1 MSKDIVFSG
+1 MSKDTVFSG

-30 NFQNDC
+30 TFQNDS

-43 DQHAITIF
+43 DQHAITVF
-51 QDPNELKENVLSVL
+51 QDPAELRANVYSVL
-65 AIFLASGLD
+65 AIFLACGLD
-74 PKKCIIFNQASVRE
+74 PKKCILFNQSAVRE

-133 AADILLYHADKVPVG
+133 AADILLYHANKVPVG

-169 RHEYFKLPDP
+169 EQLYFKLPDP
-179 IINKDAPRI
+179 IINKDAPRV

-202 VSKYSRILLTDSNDE
+202 ISKYSRILLTDSNDD
-217 ISTKISKAKSD
+217 ISNKINKAKSD
-228 SLKMPSSSDELS
+228 SMNMPSSSDELTT
-240 DRPEVNNLITSFDYY
+240 RPEINNLITIYSSISNVSKDKVIEMFG
-255 NQNESYSKNSYLT
+255 NKEISYFKAEMKNIVISLVEPISSEIKKIRQDTVYLHDT
-268 NTTQLIFDDFNS
+268 LKEGSAKASERAHKTIKDV
-280 LSFSTRK
+280 
-287 NKIGHNKSLHDP
+287 NKIMGFN
-299 IIQKFDLALKRVCLN
+299 FD
-314 LAKQII
+314 
-320 IDEVTTKKQRMRNC
+320 
-334 LEP
+334 

>member
-1 MSKDIVFSG
+1 MSKDTVFSG

-30 NFQNDC
+30 TFQNDS

-43 DQHAITIF
+43 DQHAITVF
-51 QDPNELKENVLSVL
+51 QDPTELRANVYSVL
-65 AIFLASGLD
+65 AIFLACGLD
-74 PKKCIIFNQASVRE
+74 PKKCILFNQSAVRE

-133 AADILLYHADKVPVG
+133 AADILLYHANKVPVG

-169 RHEYFKLPDP
+169 DQLYFKLPDP
-179 IINKDAPRI
+179 IINKDAPRV

-193 ANNKMSKSD
+193 ANNKMRKSD
-202 VSKYSRILLTDSNDE
+202 ISKYSRILLTDSNDD
-217 ISTKISKAKSD
+217 ISNKINKAKSD
-228 SLKMPSSSDELS
+228 SMNMPSSYDELTT
-240 DRPEVNNLITSFDYY
+240 RPEINNLITIYSSISNISKDKVIEIFANKEISYFKSEMKNIVISLVEPISSEIKKIRQDSDYL
-255 NQNESYSKNSYLT
+255 QDTLKEGSAKASERAHKT
-268 NTTQLIFDDFNS
+268 IKDV
-280 LSFSTRK
+280 
-287 NKIGHNKSLHDP
+287 NKIMGFN
-299 IIQKFDLALKRVCLN
+299 F
-314 LAKQII
+314 
-320 IDEVTTKKQRMRNC
+320 E
-334 LEP
+334 

>member
-1 MSKDIVFSG
+1 MSKDTVFSG

-30 NFQNDC
+30 TFQNDS

-43 DQHAITIF
+43 DQHAITVF
-51 QDPNELKENVLSVL
+51 QDPTELRANVYSVL
-65 AIFLASGLD
+65 AIFLACGLD
-74 PKKCIIFNQASVRE
+74 PKKCILFNQSAVRE

-133 AADILLYHADKVPVG
+133 AADILLYHANKVPVG

-169 RHEYFKLPDP
+169 DYLYFKLPDP

-193 ANNKMSKSD
+193 ATNKMSKSD
-202 VSKYSRILLTDSNDE
+202 ISKYSRILLTDSNDD
-217 ISTKISKAKSD
+217 ISNKINKAKSD
-228 SLKMPSSSDELS
+228 SMNMPSSFDELTT
-240 DRPEVNNLITSFDYY
+240 RPEINNLITIYSSISNISKDKVIEMFANKEISYFKSEMKNIVISLVEPISSEIKKIRQDSDYL
-255 NQNESYSKNSYLT
+255 QDTLKEGSAKASERAHKT
-268 NTTQLIFDDFNS
+268 IKDV
-280 LSFSTRK
+280 
-287 NKIGHNKSLHDP
+287 NKIMG
-299 IIQKFDLALKRVCLN
+299 LN
-314 LAKQII
+314 F
-320 IDEVTTKKQRMRNC
+320 E
-334 LEP
+334 

>member
-1 MSKDIVFSG
+1 MSKDTVFSG

-30 NFQNDC
+30 KFQEDS

-51 QDPNELKENVLSVL
+51 QNPNELRENVLSVL
-65 AIFLASGLD
+65 SIFLACGLD
-74 PKKCIIFNQASVRE
+74 PKKCILFNQSSVEE

-95 LSCTARV
+95 LSCTARI

-117 NRDNA
+117 NRDSA

-133 AADILLYHADKVPVG
+133 AADILLYKADKVPVG

-156 LTRDIAHKFNTDY
+156 LTRDIAHKFNVDY
-169 RHEYFKLPDP
+169 KSTFFKLPDP
-179 IINKDAPRI
+179 IINKEAPRI

-193 ANNKMSKSD
+193 ASNKMSKSD
-202 VSKYSRILLTDSNDE
+202 VSKYSRILLTDTNDE
-217 ISTKISKAKSD
+217 ISNKINKAKSD
-228 SLKMPSSSDELS
+228 SLNMPSSVDELKQR
-240 DRPEVNNLITSFDYY
+240 DEINNLITIYSSISNKTKDYVIEMFADKEISHFKSELKAIVI
-255 NQNESYSKNSYLT
+255 NLIEPISSEIKKINNDKSYLKSILDEGSAKAKIRAKKT
-268 NTTQLIFDDFNS
+268 INEVNEIMGF
-280 LSFSTRK
+280 SF
-287 NKIGHNKSLHDP
+287 
-299 IIQKFDLALKRVCLN
+299 
-314 LAKQII
+314 
-320 IDEVTTKKQRMRNC
+320 E
-334 LEP
+334 